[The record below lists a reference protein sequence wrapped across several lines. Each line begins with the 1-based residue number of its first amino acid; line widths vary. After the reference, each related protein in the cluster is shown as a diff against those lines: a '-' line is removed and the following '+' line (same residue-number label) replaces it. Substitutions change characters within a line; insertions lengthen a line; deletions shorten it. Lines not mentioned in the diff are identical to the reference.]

1 MNKRGKSK
9 RKNKIINKEKKHN
22 NDNNI
27 INISEQCYEK
37 ILKEM
42 RNIKANYFKKE
53 SNKTLKTSYFTK
65 YIENSGYSLENKQMP
80 FIWSRN
86 TFLKKFLSQLELYLD
101 FEEPIK
107 KIIEILCGDFSSS
120 KKIKKFLNYLNDYE
134 KDPNIYLCQKLSSFY
149 SIQLNN
155 NNNKQK
161 ILFCICL
168 QKDENTLENTACSSL
183 YFISLTEEGNFEEA
197 ANEFINKFVLSDD
210 EKYPF
215 VEFDKSGFFMS
226 NELLFSEQKKV
237 NNKEICY
244 PLKNLTIDNKTIFNT
259 ALINKKIYH
268 FYNNVEDFI
277 TNDINEIL
285 ISQIENEQYE
295 DIILEA
301 IDGKFWK
308 DIKLSNQEKDKI
320 YPSTPFIISG
330 RPGTGKT
337 TIILVKLFAIY
348 YNYFLKKEKLEEN
361 YKNETEKK
369 NKLISQLR
377 VVFTSFNQ
385 ELCKE
390 QMKSFIQ
397 MVNNVSYLAY
407 KGIPQTEIKNISSFR
422 DNISYPIFTNYRKLM
437 FMIDGSLTFQFFQRK
452 DLRIFEN
459 PDDSLFYYDEEKIYE
474 CNNYFILSDE
484 NFKNNF
490 INFFYRSPE
499 LDKVRPTIHMKESN
513 EHTFCKFFNNYL
525 NNKTDLAKKIREI
538 NLNPIEVYAQ
548 YISIIKGSFTSHLYP
563 TSCITLEEY
572 QKRGKKITDS
582 LSLEVVYEI
591 CMEYENYKR
600 KSKYFDI
607 QDLTKFLIHQILIEF
622 KDNIKLIDYIFIDEV
637 QDLTVSQIFLLIL
650 VSRHCKIY
658 AGDT

>member
-9 RKNKIINKEKKHN
+9 RKNNIINKEKKHN

-42 RNIKANYFKKE
+42 KNIKANYFKKE
-53 SNKTLKTSYFTK
+53 SNKILKTSYFTK

-134 KDPNIYLCQKLSSFY
+134 KDPNIYLCQKLCSFY
-149 SIQLNN
+149 SIQLKN

-197 ANEFINKFVLSDD
+197 ANEFIYKFILSDD

-244 PLKNLTIDNKTIFNT
+244 PLKNLPIDNKTIFNT

-277 TNDINEIL
+277 TNDIDEIL

-295 DIILEA
+295 DIILEV

-348 YNYFLKKEKLEEN
+348 YNYFLKKEKLEED
-361 YKNETEKK
+361 YKNETKK
-369 NKLISQLR
+369 
-377 VVFTSFNQ
+377 
-385 ELCKE
+385 
-390 QMKSFIQ
+390 
-397 MVNNVSYLAY
+397 
-407 KGIPQTEIKNISSFR
+407 
-422 DNISYPIFTNYRKLM
+422 
-437 FMIDGSLTFQFFQRK
+437 
-452 DLRIFEN
+452 
-459 PDDSLFYYDEEKIYE
+459 
-474 CNNYFILSDE
+474 
-484 NFKNNF
+484 
-490 INFFYRSPE
+490 
-499 LDKVRPTIHMKESN
+499 
-513 EHTFCKFFNNYL
+513 
-525 NNKTDLAKKIREI
+525 KK
-538 NLNPIEVYAQ
+538 
-548 YISIIKGSFTSHLYP
+548 
-563 TSCITLEEY
+563 
-572 QKRGKKITDS
+572 
-582 LSLEVVYEI
+582 
-591 CMEYENYKR
+591 
-600 KSKYFDI
+600 
-607 QDLTKFLIHQILIEF
+607 
-622 KDNIKLIDYIFIDEV
+622 
-637 QDLTVSQIFLLIL
+637 
-650 VSRHCKIY
+650 
-658 AGDT
+658 